1 MDRPMT
7 NSVAENLA
15 TLKDRI
21 TKAEQ
26 ESGRNPG
33 SVDLVAVSK
42 RQPEDRIELA
52 LAAGQ
57 RRFGENR
64 VQEAIGRWSGRRE
77 ARKDLILHLIGPLQ
91 TNKAADAVGLFDV
104 IEVIDRPKLARSIAA
119 AMRAQNRTP
128 RLFVQ
133 VNTGLEDQKSGVA
146 PAELADLLAYC
157 REECG
162 LDIEGLM
169 CLPPIDE
176 PPAPHFALLAELAAK
191 HGLSELSM
199 GMTGD
204 FESAIHQGSTEVRV
218 GTAVFGAREK

>member
-1 MDRPMT
+1 MT